1 MKGIIGKKKIEYKI
15 NSYCIVK
22 KVLSKFIVLIFTKR
36 NHY

>member
-22 KVLSKFIVLIFTKR
+22 ILSKFIVLIFTKR